1 VKKTVW
7 LNPINFVSG
16 EKTLYFTYPKGPHSN
31 AIVSSTVDNNSK
43 KWISMDMQLPENVSI
58 DQLNICYRVTSKN
71 SFISMILLEGG
82 KEPGQSNI
90 LYKDDTPLNRTTSSI
105 YTSNLGGIKIPSL
118 AITLHFRL
126 EFESK
131 HDQIILGAIGVNIQ
145 SEASDLDWWRDAETY
160 HISALTPTLMAPGED
175 GQFDW
180 YTIAKTKESFTTHCP
195 IDRRFIDRCHSMGV
209 RCFPYVVFF
218 MGPDLCTFGPI
229 QSNTYEGVEWEKHH
243 DLFELDKD
251 GNERLYPFVD
261 PQTGNILSDGV
272 GVQFP
277 ELPKLVCPNV
287 ETYHVM
293 MINWVEYI
301 MQQGADGIFVDV
313 LRNREGCYPPHPHI
327 YGYSRNDPDNIAM
340 MSQNKAFALLLKKVR
355 KTVKSYRSNGLVIG
369 NSGDP
374 LNLGGNSPP
383 EFQEYLDADTIR
395 ILTK

>member
-1 VKKTVW
+1 
-7 LNPINFVSG
+7 
-16 EKTLYFTYPKGPHSN
+16 
-31 AIVSSTVDNNSK
+31 
-43 KWISMDMQLPENVSI
+43 
-58 DQLNICYRVTSKN
+58 
-71 SFISMILLEGG
+71 
-82 KEPGQSNI
+82 
-90 LYKDDTPLNRTTSSI
+90 
-105 YTSNLGGIKIPSL
+105 
-118 AITLHFRL
+118 
-126 EFESK
+126 
-131 HDQIILGAIGVNIQ
+131 
-145 SEASDLDWWRDAETY
+145 
-160 HISALTPTLMAPGED
+160 MAPGED